1 MISFMISLVP
11 PSGLHA
17 RVDEGLGDRAPT
29 PSAAVPFRCRGAG
42 DDDDEVGEDPVGDE
56 RLGTVGHELLGEH
69 GVAAEVRDPAATEL
83 LTGRRVAA
91 G

>member
-1 MISFMISLVP
+1 VDCTRESTKALAIGRRLRRLPS
-11 PSGLHA
+11 PSGA
-17 RVDEGLGDRAPT
+17 GV
-29 PSAAVPFRCRGAG
+29 GAG